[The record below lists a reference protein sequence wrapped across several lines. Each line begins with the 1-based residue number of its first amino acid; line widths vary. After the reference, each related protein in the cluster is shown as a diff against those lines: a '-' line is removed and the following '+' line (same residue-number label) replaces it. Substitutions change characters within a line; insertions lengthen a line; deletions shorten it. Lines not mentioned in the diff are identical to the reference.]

1 MLISYCANK
10 KSSPRL
16 PSWQPSLISFNAP
29 IDSGSIIKPCT
40 LKHFQ
45 VPILAPGLLP
55 YYSTRAS
62 EATRWLRCKW
72 GYADE
77 ACNDRLGRR
86 LELATF
92 IVCESEYDNSDIK
105 MWRSMMM
112 SPNGNIFRVTGHLC
126 GELIDSRLISRTKA
140 SDAELWCSLSSA
152 SE

>member
-1 MLISYCANK
+1 MFHSRD
-10 KSSPRL
+10 SPRL
-16 PSWQPSLISFNAP
+16 LVCDTGLYLEQNDIGFITVAICGGYIS
-29 IDSGSIIKPCT
+29 KY
-40 LKHFQ
+40 
-45 VPILAPGLLP
+45 PGLDPHFIDIYTVHHKDCAFRAFFFLVRYQLVLLICFEIISLP

-105 MWRSMMM
+105 M
-112 SPNGNIFRVTGHLC
+112 
-126 GELIDSRLISRTKA
+126 
-140 SDAELWCSLSSA
+140 
-152 SE
+152 